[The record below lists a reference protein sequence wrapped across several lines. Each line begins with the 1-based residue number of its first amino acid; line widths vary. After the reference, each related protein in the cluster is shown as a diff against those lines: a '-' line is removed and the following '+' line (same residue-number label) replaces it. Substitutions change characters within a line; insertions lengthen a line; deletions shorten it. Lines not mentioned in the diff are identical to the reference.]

1 MHSIEKIKK
10 INSEAQLEAE
20 GRKLFAVIDKP
31 LQMKRPTDPLIRQM
45 TAAYKASKR
54 YQYDQL
60 MKERA
65 KWTRRET
72 IARNKLTAVESEMD
86 KLLADLLAEAEKGG
100 AK

>member
-1 MHSIEKIKK
+1 MHSLQKIQDMNKDV
-10 INSEAQLEAE
+10 
-20 GRKLFAVIDKP
+20 AVITKP
-31 LQMKRPTDPLIRQM
+31 IRVAQRDPLIRQM

-86 KLLADLLAEAEKGG
+86 DLLADLLAESEKGG